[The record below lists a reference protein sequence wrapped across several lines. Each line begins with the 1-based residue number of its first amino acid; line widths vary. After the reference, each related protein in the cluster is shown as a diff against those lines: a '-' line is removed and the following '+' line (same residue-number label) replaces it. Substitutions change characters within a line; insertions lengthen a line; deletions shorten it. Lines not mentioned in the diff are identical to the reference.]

1 MDDILVNLNP
11 KQQEAVTT
19 IDGPVLIL
27 AGPGSGKTKVLTHRL
42 AYMVKSGILPQ
53 NILAVTFTNKAA
65 GEMKNRMQALLKDEN
80 FIPFIGTFHSF
91 CLKTLRKEIS
101 KLGYKPS
108 FVIYDEDDQLS
119 LVKDVIKRLE
129 INQDQFSAKRAL
141 HTISSLKNE
150 IIDYKEYE
158 NNAQEFFEKIIAKI
172 YRGYQEE
179 LQRNNALDFD
189 DLIMFMVKI
198 FDERPDVLERY
209 QEQYKY
215 IMVDE
220 YQDTDPSQYKLIKL
234 LSSKYKN
241 ICVVGDDAQ
250 SIYSFRNADFRNILN
265 FEKDYPQS
273 KVVTLDQNYRST
285 QNILDAASKLISK
298 NVYQKP
304 KNLWTENPSG
314 PLINIVGTWNEK
326 SEAEFIVK
334 KIAELSQQGYKLS
347 DFAIFYRTNAQ
358 SRAVEEAFI
367 KNNIPY
373 KLVGAIRFY
382 QRREIKDLIGY
393 LKYISN
399 GDELSLKRIIN
410 TPTRGVGKITVDKI
424 LQNGIEKI
432 AEEKTEVG
440 LFYKIIQKAKE
451 LALKTP
457 LSKLLKFI
465 LKETEY
471 QNYLKKTYG
480 DNELQAGLS
489 EDEARWQ
496 NVEELVGVAAEYD
509 NLPSPQGLND
519 FLEKTALLSDADEI
533 QNNQNVVHL
542 MTLHTAKGLEFP
554 AIFIIGCEEGILPHS
569 RSLLNPLDI
578 EEERRLFY
586 VGITRSKIH
595 LHLIVSQRRTSWGSQ
610 EANPPSR
617 FLSEIPEH
625 LVQYEEFEPDIKGL
639 IDF

>member
-1 MDDILVNLNP
+1 MDDILTNLNP

-65 GEMKNRMQALLKDEN
+65 GEMKNRMQTLLKNEN

-119 LVKDVIKRLE
+119 LVKDVIKRLD
-129 INQDQFSAKRAL
+129 INPDQFSAKRAL

-198 FDERPDVLERY
+198 FEERPDVLERY
-209 QEQYKY
+209 QEEYKY

-241 ICVVGDDAQ
+241 ICVVGDDAK

-265 FEKDYPQS
+265 FEKDYPQA

-314 PLINIVGTWNEK
+314 PLINIIGTW
-326 SEAEFIVK
+326 
-334 KIAELSQQGYKLS
+334 
-347 DFAIFYRTNAQ
+347 
-358 SRAVEEAFI
+358 
-367 KNNIPY
+367 
-373 KLVGAIRFY
+373 
-382 QRREIKDLIGY
+382 
-393 LKYISN
+393 
-399 GDELSLKRIIN
+399 
-410 TPTRGVGKITVDKI
+410 
-424 LQNGIEKI
+424 
-432 AEEKTEVG
+432 
-440 LFYKIIQKAKE
+440 
-451 LALKTP
+451 
-457 LSKLLKFI
+457 
-465 LKETEY
+465 
-471 QNYLKKTYG
+471 
-480 DNELQAGLS
+480 
-489 EDEARWQ
+489 
-496 NVEELVGVAAEYD
+496 
-509 NLPSPQGLND
+509 
-519 FLEKTALLSDADEI
+519 
-533 QNNQNVVHL
+533 
-542 MTLHTAKGLEFP
+542 
-554 AIFIIGCEEGILPHS
+554 
-569 RSLLNPLDI
+569 
-578 EEERRLFY
+578 
-586 VGITRSKIH
+586 
-595 LHLIVSQRRTSWGSQ
+595 
-610 EANPPSR
+610 
-617 FLSEIPEH
+617 
-625 LVQYEEFEPDIKGL
+625 
-639 IDF
+639 